1 MAFQLADRVRETSTS
16 TGTGNFTLTGPV
28 TGYSSFNAS
37 ITSGNTL
44 YYTIADQS
52 GANWEVGIGTFTAT
66 ATLARTTVISNSLG
80 TTALISFTAG
90 TKDVFI
96 DLPSEAA
103 VTQTD
108 VGTLPNQVPL
118 NQMLGK
124 LAFQDVLDTVTNN
137 PYIDTSISA
146 VQPTLNLDF
155 VNAKTLDPRITFT
168 RSTTATYYDGKTS
181 AIAEQNLLLQSQ
193 TFGTGWTLAFAT
205 LPSSNNTA
213 PDGTATATLY
223 QLSTSATPVTNQISQ
238 QQQWW
243 NTATT
248 YTVSCYVKAG
258 TSNYVTICNRFGSGN
273 YGVAATFDLTA
284 PTAATKT
291 FAAGGASGTIIGTPT
306 ITAVTGATGWY
317 RISISYTA
325 GYSSVQVACLQ
336 INSTNNPTYGSNGG
350 LEQLTVQVG
359 TESIYIW
366 GFQVEAHSGVG
377 AYVPTTT
384 LNQTYYVPKLLSAPA
399 NTPRFDYEPVS
410 GTPKG
415 LLLEIAST
423 NLARYSQ
430 DFTNSAW
437 AGAGSGN
444 FTVSG
449 NTNIAPDGTL
459 TAGLL
464 IPTTTTGQHAVS
476 QSISGLSQPYTFSLY
491 AKAGGYTRVGIRE
504 AVGNSNIVFDLT
516 SGIIVG
522 TNGADI
528 SGSITSVGNGWYRCI
543 ATSTRVQSAT
553 FFAVPVLNTTE
564 TNCNTSSYAGN
575 GTSGVYVWG
584 AQLENLAFPTSYI
597 PTTTATVQRVADS
610 ASISYGSWFNQ
621 GQGSWYMQTSGTYN
635 SAGGGSPILGTQN
648 SVTWICNGDSA
659 SRLGMYYVQYN
670 NLTYL
675 TLPGGVA
682 VTNPWKTTM
691 AYGFGTATLAINGGA
706 SVVGTWNPALDQAYS
721 LTIFPNTVTSGWVA
735 KLAYYPV
742 KLSTPEL
749 LEMTQ

>member
-213 PDGTATATLY
+213 PDGTATATLQ

-325 GYSSVQVACLQ
+325 
-336 INSTNNPTYGSNGG
+336 
-350 LEQLTVQVG
+350 
-359 TESIYIW
+359 
-366 GFQVEAHSGVG
+366 
-377 AYVPTTT
+377 
-384 LNQTYYVPKLLSAPA
+384 
-399 NTPRFDYEPVS
+399 D
-410 GTPKG
+410 
-415 LLLEIAST
+415 
-423 NLARYSQ
+423 
-430 DFTNSAW
+430 
-437 AGAGSGN
+437 
-444 FTVSG
+444 
-449 NTNIAPDGTL
+449 
-459 TAGLL
+459 
-464 IPTTTTGQHAVS
+464 
-476 QSISGLSQPYTFSLY
+476 
-491 AKAGGYTRVGIRE
+491 
-504 AVGNSNIVFDLT
+504 
-516 SGIIVG
+516 
-522 TNGADI
+522 
-528 SGSITSVGNGWYRCI
+528 
-543 ATSTRVQSAT
+543 
-553 FFAVPVLNTTE
+553 
-564 TNCNTSSYAGN
+564 
-575 GTSGVYVWG
+575 
-584 AQLENLAFPTSYI
+584 
-597 PTTTATVQRVADS
+597 
-610 ASISYGSWFNQ
+610 
-621 GQGSWYMQTSGTYN
+621 
-635 SAGGGSPILGTQN
+635 
-648 SVTWICNGDSA
+648 
-659 SRLGMYYVQYN
+659 
-670 NLTYL
+670 
-675 TLPGGVA
+675 
-682 VTNPWKTTM
+682 
-691 AYGFGTATLAINGGA
+691 AI
-706 SVVGTWNPALDQAYS
+706 
-721 LTIFPNTVTSGWVA
+721 
-735 KLAYYPV
+735 
-742 KLSTPEL
+742 
-749 LEMTQ
+749 